1 MLQYVKSLVK
11 AFVSWLNPFKA
22 VYRSTLI
29 QIRESGGILTGFVK
43 PAYSFKKFH
52 HSDYSHSGHGQP
64 QGRTKYCVHFR
75 TSQLW
80 VFPTGIMSCE
90 TIVVILMVMCFI
102 IRVVLFNTILCT
114 CYLGNKSILFL
125 YDELLLSLIYPH
137 QRCFVLVVPCARQNT
152 RRSALHICS
161 FNLLCDAE
169 DVKPVCGIDI
179 RSLNG
184 DTWAW
189 IQLAREQ
196 LSVMIILNTVY
207 RQ

>member
-1 MLQYVKSLVK
+1 MLCIIHWSNPKDNYSFINVIPCAGEKDYCWQARTEEIYSNIYFYFFSYVYILLQYVKSLVK

-29 QIRESGGILTGFVK
+29 QIRESGSILTGFVK

-102 IRVVLFNTILCT
+102 NRVVLFNTILCT

-137 QRCFVLVVPCARQNT
+137 QRCFVLVIPCAK
-152 RRSALHICS
+152 L
-161 FNLLCDAE
+161 
-169 DVKPVCGIDI
+169 
-179 RSLNG
+179 SL
-184 DTWAW
+184 TY
-189 IQLAREQ
+189 
-196 LSVMIILNTVY
+196 M
-207 RQ
+207 